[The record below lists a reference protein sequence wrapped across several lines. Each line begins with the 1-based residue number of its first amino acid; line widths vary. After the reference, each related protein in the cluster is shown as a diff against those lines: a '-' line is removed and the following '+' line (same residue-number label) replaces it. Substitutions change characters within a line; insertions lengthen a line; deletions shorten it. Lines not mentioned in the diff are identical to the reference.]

1 MQAALYSYECYLSLY
16 CFCLATHHSDQINDT
31 FSAIFSAK
39 NYMYLSWK
47 LFYVIKHL
55 FSFHIRC
62 HCLHAETKTQV
73 HILTKTYR
81 YYNSIVAWQVLAEV
95 YPISSYLA
103 WYVFLKYTLFF
114 GVYFYK
120 FQHIF
125 FSWNSILSFVYQNSS
140 QSKMWTKTYRTLLLH
155 GSSN

>member
-31 FSAIFSAK
+31 FSNIFSAK

-125 FSWNSILSFVYQNSS
+125 F
-140 QSKMWTKTYRTLLLH
+140 LLK
-155 GSSN
+155 